1 MLGCKSMRKYLCTTC
16 DVDAVLIGRFK
27 QHKKLNILQAIW
39 HKLKGHTVT
48 RAWKVDEGIIVNVW
62 PDPLDDA
69 QWSSETD
76 KQTDKTMKIAAIA
89 AKNRE
94 RQQNTLGFGLKSK
107 NFKPRP
113 SYEKRL
119 YDLTKKP
126 DEQPEDD

>member
-1 MLGCKSMRKYLCTTC
+1 MRKYLCTTC

-62 PDPLDDA
+62 PDPLVWDR
-69 QWSSETD
+69 
-76 KQTDKTMKIAAIA
+76 QTDKTMKMAAIA

-94 RQQNTLGFGLKSK
+94 RQQNTLGFGLKSR

-126 DEQPEDD
+126 GDEDD